1 MWGRTMIICKSKNN
15 SVGLLKER
23 RDMQILFK
31 NRGERGVKN
40 IREWDDPEGKDGE
53 RGERAVQDGKHL
65 YTYGWFMSMYGKNHY
80 NIVM

>member
-40 IREWDDPEGKDGE
+40 IREWDDPEGRDGE
-53 RGERAVQDGKHL
+53 GG
-65 YTYGWFMSMYGKNHY
+65 
-80 NIVM
+80 